1 MECVLGHLPYEVSMV
16 TPSESF
22 FNGMLSEG
30 VVSAGIIPGVFSLV
44 MHWCVHGSKR
54 RCVGNVGVDDFWVVC
69 FSVAGTWSAVSP
81 NIFADFS
88 NSYPWCPWNVWFS
101 FLIFCISRVSVVAIL
116 CVVSIVISI
125 GISKFLG

>member
-1 MECVLGHLPYEVSMV
+1 MNFESGLVVGVQYVGVEFSMEFLLLVISRFDRLAGGVECVLGHLPYEVSMV

-81 NIFADFS
+81 NIFADFFNAS
-88 NSYPWCPWNVWFS
+88 PWRP
-101 FLIFCISRVSVVAIL
+101 
-116 CVVSIVISI
+116 
-125 GISKFLG
+125 